1 MEVNMKKKTAITVLV
16 VILIGAILLGFLLLN
31 KGDGP
36 VMGMVLADT
45 AIENAKA
52 YDAAAQAQGDG
63 VYLVV
68 SSAFN
73 KYQED
78 YKTDIP
84 QGNDLYATIHF
95 VECPKGS
102 KFTAKWMKE
111 GTVIEEDIGTLL
123 TGPEGVIAY
132 KLDGDNVV
140 SGSYTFELYGGDGK
154 IFEMTFSVK

>member
-1 MEVNMKKKTAITVLV
+1 MKKKTAITVLV
-16 VILIGAILLGFLLLN
+16 IIIIGAIFLGFLFVN

-45 AIENAKA
+45 AIESMEA
-52 YDAAAQAQGDG
+52 YDDAAQVQGDG
-63 VYLVV
+63 IYLIV

-84 QGNDLYATIHF
+84 EGNDLYATIHF
-95 VECPKGS
+95 VECPQGS
-102 KFTAKWMKE
+102 EYTGKWIKD
-111 GTVIEEDIGTLL
+111 GTVIKEDIGTLP

-132 KLDGDNVV
+132 MLDGDSVV
-140 SGSYTFELYGGDGK
+140 NGSYTFELYDGDGK
-154 IFEMTFSVK
+154 IFEMTFSVE